1 MSLNDKVVL
10 ISSVLLKMLSERDI
24 RVLKVMVP
32 NLSFIIT
39 KMVRKIIFINMT
51 AGIKIFYFI
60 EISRTSIKITIA
72 LRRIFVQPVQLEVVC

>member
-39 KMVRKIIFINMT
+39 KMVIENNFYKYNCRYKDFFI
-51 AGIKIFYFI
+51 
-60 EISRTSIKITIA
+60 
-72 LRRIFVQPVQLEVVC
+72 L